1 MAKWIYHI
9 YDYFSTSTY
18 RTAKRVVR
26 VVVGFTLLLIG
37 IALIFLPGP
46 ASVVIPIALVIL
58 AGEFVW
64 ARWLLKKFNEGYN
77 SGMNGLGRL
86 RKYFKQ

>member
-9 YDYFSTSTY
+9 YEYFSTSTY
-18 RTAKRVVR
+18 KTARRVVR
-26 VVVGFTLLLIG
+26 VVVGFTLLLVG
-37 IALIFLPGP
+37 IALIVLPGP
-46 ASVVIPIALVIL
+46 ATVVIPISLMIL

-64 ARWLLKKFNEGYN
+64 ARRLLNKFNEGYK
-77 SGMNGLGRL
+77 SGVNGLSRL